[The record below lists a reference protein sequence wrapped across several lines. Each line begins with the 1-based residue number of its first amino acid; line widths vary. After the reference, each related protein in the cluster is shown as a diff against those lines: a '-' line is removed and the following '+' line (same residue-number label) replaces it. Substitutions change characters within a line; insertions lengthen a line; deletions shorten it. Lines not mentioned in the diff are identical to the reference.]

1 MADGRKILKPHFA
14 RLQAPRIRVTR
25 KFRLQENLMATNF
38 QPEMY
43 RTLTANL
50 VCTNANAAI
59 DFYKKVFGAEE
70 LMRMPG
76 PNNAV
81 MHAELKIGDSIVFV
95 ADPMGPNPP
104 AKAENTTLPCYLH
117 VYVKDVD
124 AAVKQAVELGA
135 KIEMPVENQFWG
147 DRYGKISD
155 PFGQQWGVATHVED
169 VSPEEMGRRM
179 QALSAR
185 AAQA

>member
-1 MADGRKILKPHFA
+1 
-14 RLQAPRIRVTR
+14 
-25 KFRLQENLMATNF
+25 MATNF
-38 QPEMY
+38 QPEQY
-43 RTLTANL
+43 RTLTGNL

-81 MHAELKIGDSIVFV
+81 MHAELKIGDSIIFV
-95 ADPMGPNPP
+95 SDPMGAHAP
-104 AKAENTTLPCYLH
+104 AKADAGLTLPCYLH

-124 AAVKQAVELGA
+124 AAVNKAIELGA
-135 KIEMPVENQFWG
+135 RVDMPVDNMFWG

-155 PFGQQWGVATHVED
+155 PYGQQWGVATHVED

-179 QALSAR
+179 QAMSAR

>member
-1 MADGRKILKPHFA
+1 
-14 RLQAPRIRVTR
+14 
-25 KFRLQENLMATNF
+25 MATNF
-38 QPEMY
+38 QPEQY
-43 RTLTANL
+43 RTLTGNL

-81 MHAELKIGDSIVFV
+81 MHAELKIGDSIIFV
-95 ADPMGPNPP
+95 SDPMGPHAP
-104 AKAENTTLPCYLH
+104 AKADAGATLPCYLH

-124 AAVKQAVELGA
+124 AAVKKAVELGA
-135 KIEMPVENQFWG
+135 RVDMPVDNMFWG

-155 PFGQQWGVATHVED
+155 PYGQQWGVATHVED
-169 VSPEEMGRRM
+169 VAPEEMDRRM
-179 QALSAR
+179 KAMSSR

>member
-1 MADGRKILKPHFA
+1 
-14 RLQAPRIRVTR
+14 
-25 KFRLQENLMATNF
+25 MATNF
-38 QPEMY
+38 QPEQY
-43 RTLTANL
+43 RTLTGNL

-81 MHAELKIGDSIVFV
+81 MHAELKIGDSIIFV
-95 ADPMGPNPP
+95 SDPMGLHAP
-104 AKAENTTLPCYLH
+104 AKADAGATLPCYLH

-124 AAVKQAVELGA
+124 AAVNKAVELGA
-135 KIEMPVENQFWG
+135 RVDMPVDNMFWG

-155 PFGQQWGVATHVED
+155 PYGQQWGVATHVED
-169 VSPEEMGRRM
+169 VAPEEMDRRM
-179 QALSAR
+179 KAMSSR

>member
-1 MADGRKILKPHFA
+1 
-14 RLQAPRIRVTR
+14 
-25 KFRLQENLMATNF
+25 MATNF
-38 QPEMY
+38 QPEQY
-43 RTLTANL
+43 RTLTGNL

-81 MHAELKIGDSIVFV
+81 MHAELKIGDSIIFV
-95 ADPMGPNPP
+95 ADPMGAQPP
-104 AKAENTTLPCYLH
+104 AKADAGATLPCYLH

-124 AAVKQAVELGA
+124 AAVNQAVELGA
-135 KIEMPVENQFWG
+135 RVDMPVDNMFWG

-155 PFGQQWGVATHVED
+155 PYGQQWGVATHVED
-169 VSPEEMGRRM
+169 VSNEEMDRRM
-179 QALSAR
+179 KAMMSAR